1 MCIRDSSRELLR
13 QNHARVMYDES
24 FLPCI
29 KDGQEDGA
37 VTPGKEKEDVYKRQE
52 LPKTDALVFA
62 MPVYVDAVPSH
73 VLELLQFIEAF
84 ARENSLGFKAVSYT
98 HL

>member
-1 MCIRDSSRELLR
+1 MEKAEQFKLSSGACIAARRGRKAQARLHGGAGDAPFLR
-13 QNHARVMYDES
+13 R
-24 FLPCI
+24 
-29 KDGQEDGA
+29 
-37 VTPGKEKEDVYKRQE
+37 E

-84 ARENSLGFKAVSYT
+84 ARENSLGFKVYAICNCGFYEGAHCET
-98 HL
+98 

>member
-1 MCIRDSSRELLR
+1 LHRCPSGEKSAGSITRGAGDAPFLR
-13 QNHARVMYDES
+13 R
-24 FLPCI
+24 
-29 KDGQEDGA
+29 
-37 VTPGKEKEDVYKRQE
+37 E

-84 ARENSLGFKAVSYT
+84 ARENSLGFKVHAICNCGFYEGAHCET
-98 HL
+98 